1 MSLLHMP
8 SLLASIKTSRIIL
21 NKNRRERKLFTDDIP
36 EFKEE
41 NVKEILHELLNELY
55 YSQKK

>member
-1 MSLLHMP
+1 MP

-41 NVKEILHELLNELY
+41 NVKEILHKLLNELY